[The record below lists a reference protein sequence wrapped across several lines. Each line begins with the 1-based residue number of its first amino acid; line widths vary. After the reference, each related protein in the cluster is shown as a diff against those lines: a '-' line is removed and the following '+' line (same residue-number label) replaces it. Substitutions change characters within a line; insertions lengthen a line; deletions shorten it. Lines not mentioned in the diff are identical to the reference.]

1 MDKIEELV
9 NRVNNLRG
17 LNKNEIGN
25 LVHIKS
31 DSENSICQVGNKYGG
46 ITQLIYGDDKVLC
59 LYLESIL
66 NKEAKNEIF

>member
-1 MDKIEELV
+1 MDKIEELI

-17 LNKNEIGN
+17 LNKNEIGS

-31 DSENSICQVGNKYGG
+31 DSKNSIYQVGNKYGG
-46 ITQLIYGDDKVLC
+46 ITITQLIYGDDKVLC

-66 NKEAKNEIF
+66 NKEAKK